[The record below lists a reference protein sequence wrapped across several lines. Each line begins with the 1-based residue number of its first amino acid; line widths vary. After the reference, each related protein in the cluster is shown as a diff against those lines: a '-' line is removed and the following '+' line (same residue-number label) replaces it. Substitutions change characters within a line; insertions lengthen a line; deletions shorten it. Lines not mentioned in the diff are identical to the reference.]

1 MSDPFALTED
11 DYGADEFDATL
22 SEVRFESGMYS
33 FQAIGQWTYDQPRA
47 KNDGTL
53 SLGRPAYIA
62 VAKNDAGFVASDD
75 GTNFTHPD
83 GKKPSPQSEYQWWL
97 RQIYDA
103 AGNGDREQGT
113 KVISERGT
121 IVGIHGHWV
130 MRGMP
135 YKFTND
141 AGEKVEGAKR
151 EIPCLETLLD
161 GGTGTAATFDLDQ
174 LRLAGMT
181 DEMEDALR
189 AAANNGPPSGFLA
202 QAVTVPGVNDN
213 KAVVG
218 ALADP
223 AFYQALRT

>member
-22 SEVRFESGMYS
+22 SEVLFESGMYS

-47 KNDGTL
+47 KN
-53 SLGRPAYIA
+53 
-62 VAKNDAGFVASDD
+62 DD